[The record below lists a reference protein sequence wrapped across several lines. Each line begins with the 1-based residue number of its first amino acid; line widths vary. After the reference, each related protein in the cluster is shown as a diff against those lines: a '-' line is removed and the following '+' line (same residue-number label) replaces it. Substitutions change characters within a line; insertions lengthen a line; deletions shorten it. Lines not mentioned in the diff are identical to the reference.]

1 MEKVGR
7 ARGGLVITR
16 RAFLGVALGSSGLAG
31 SLFAHEQAGET
42 AYTRLARERG
52 GGEANQDDAQASGGS
67 DTAWLT
73 VEGTPIDYPVA
84 IPGHDTPQGY
94 YLDHDIDGTPRA
106 AGCPYLDERCE
117 LGGTHLIVYGHRI
130 GDSNTMFGA
139 LWDRYRQESFDEL
152 GDALLDSP
160 VAGGVRF
167 APLLAARV
175 PASYAPIQ
183 RFSFEDAED
192 LGFWLESM
200 ALMASAVSK
209 QADALIE
216 RAARVLTLVT
226 CSEGNGH
233 SGTRTFVLFVH
244 GDADGPR
251 SQEAAGYSAASAATS
266 DGVDPKV

>member
-1 MEKVGR
+1 METVER
-7 ARGGLVITR
+7 ARGGGLLLTR

-31 SLFAHEQAGET
+31 SLFAHEQAGE
-42 AYTRLARERG
+42 AIYTRLAREHGAGEVRQDGRRAG
-52 GGEANQDDAQASGGS
+52 GDG
-67 DTAWLT
+67 TAWLT

-84 IPGHDTPQGY
+84 LPGPDTPQGY

-117 LGGTHLIVYGHRI
+117 LDGTHLIVYGHRI
-130 GDSNTMFGA
+130 GDSDTMFSG

-152 GDALLDSP
+152 GDALLESP
-160 VAGGVRF
+160 VAGSVRF
-167 APLLAARV
+167 TPLLAVRV
-175 PASYAPIQ
+175 PGSFAPIQ

-200 ALMASAVSK
+200 ALMASAVSE

-216 RAARVLTLVT
+216 RAVRVLTLVT

-233 SGTRTFVLFVH
+233 SGTRTLVLFVH
-244 GDADGPR
+244 GDADAPR

-266 DGVDPKV
+266 GGVDPKV